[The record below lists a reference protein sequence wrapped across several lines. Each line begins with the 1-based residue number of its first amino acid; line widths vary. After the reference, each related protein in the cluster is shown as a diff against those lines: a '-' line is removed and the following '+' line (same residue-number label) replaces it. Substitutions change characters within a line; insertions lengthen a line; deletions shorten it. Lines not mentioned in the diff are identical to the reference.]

1 MADIKSQLLYYSA
14 RGDNTNL
21 EKLLNNRKINLNIIK
36 DTKGN
41 TPLILASA
49 NGHLDTVNFLLSK
62 GADPDSV
69 NNKDDR
75 ELNNRNKLGRTP
87 ILEAS
92 ANGHADVVDLL
103 HRETY
108 GYDRDNDG
116 NSSII
121 LASANGHRN
130 VVGLLLS
137 YGDVGDHVMFN
148 KKKKI
153 YGINDINESKQTP
166 LIVASKNGHRNVVEI
181 LLGMARSEEEY
192 NQLINQKDYMGYT
205 SIMWASA
212 NGHADVVKLLLSRG
226 AVTDMEDSLLK
237 LASEYGHA
245 NVVEV
250 LLNNGINPNDP
261 QNSDSILW
269 ASAKGYTDVVELLLF
284 SGANPNYKNNKG
296 TSSIIIATI
305 RGHTNIVKLLL
316 KNGANPNDQ
325 DNDGNT
331 ALIYAFR
338 YNDLYTIKLLLDY
351 GAEIGNKEQLILEE
365 ASPELQEEVKK
376 ILDQKKSMLASYI
389 IRKEMLHGQYMDSN
403 SENDLAEYMGAKG
416 GKKRKTKTKTKKNKK
431 KFSKRRYK

>member
-1 MADIKSQLLYYSA
+1 MADIKSRLLYYSA
-14 RGDNTNL
+14 HRDNSNL

-36 DTKGN
+36 DINDN

-62 GADPDSV
+62 GADPDSI

-75 ELNNRNKLGRTP
+75 ELNNRNNLGRTP

-92 ANGHADVVDLL
+92 ANGHAIVVDLL
-103 HRETY
+103 YKNTD

-137 YGDVGDHVMFN
+137 YGDDEVFN
-148 KKKKI
+148 KEKKI
-153 YGINDINESKQTP
+153 YGINDRNESKETP
-166 LIVASKNGHRNVVEI
+166 LIVASKNGHIGIVGI
-181 LLGMARSEEEY
+181 LLGMARNEKEFIK
-192 NQLINQKDYMGYT
+192 LINQKDNMHYT

-212 NGHADVVKLLLSRG
+212 NGHADVVELLLSRG
-226 AVTDMEDSLLK
+226 DDTDSLLK

-269 ASAKGYTDVVELLLF
+269 ASAKGYTDVV
-284 SGANPNYKNNKG
+284 
-296 TSSIIIATI
+296 
-305 RGHTNIVKLLL
+305 KLLL
-316 KNGANPNDQ
+316 SSGADINFKDKNGLTP
-325 DNDGNT
+325 
-331 ALIYAFR
+331 LILAAQH
-338 YNDLYTIKLLLDY
+338 NKLDTVELLIDKGASIPENIDKLLKNPSEEMKLFFINLNVNNMFY
-351 GAEIGNKEQLILEE
+351 VLTKKGISKEQAAITAIEHFDVNGISDKAIE
-365 ASPELQEEVKK
+365 MREVKQQIK
-376 ILDQKKSMLASYI
+376 
-389 IRKEMLHGQYMDSN
+389 
-403 SENDLAEYMGAKG
+403 KG
-416 GKKRKTKTKTKKNKK
+416 GKKRNNKTKKNKK
-431 KFSKRRYK
+431 KSSKKIKFNILLY

>member
-1 MADIKSQLLYYSA
+1 MADIKTQLLNYSA
-14 RGDNTNL
+14 HGDNSNL
-21 EKLLNNRKINLNIIK
+21 EKLLNNQKINLNIIK

-69 NNKDDR
+69 NNKHNR
-75 ELNNRNKLGRTP
+75 KLNNMNNLGRTP

-92 ANGHADVVDLL
+92 ANGYADVVDLL
-103 HRETY
+103 HREAY

-130 VVGLLLS
+130 VVGLLLL
-137 YGDVGDHVMFN
+137 YGDDEVFN
-148 KKKKI
+148 KEKKI
-153 YGINDINESKQTP
+153 NGINDRNESKETP
-166 LIVASKNGHRNVVEI
+166 LIVASKNGHIDIVDM
-181 LLGMARSEEEY
+181 LLGMANSEKEY

-212 NGHADVVKLLLSRG
+212 NGHANVVELLLSRG
-226 AVTDMEDSLLK
+226 AVTDIDDSLLK

-269 ASAKGYTDVVELLLF
+269 ASAKGYTDVVNLLLE
-284 SGANPNYKNNKG
+284 
-296 TSSIIIATI
+296 
-305 RGHTNIVKLLL
+305 
-316 KNGANPNDQ
+316 NGANPNNQ

-338 YNDLYTIKLLLDY
+338 NNDLYIIKLLLEY
-351 GAEIGNKEQLILEE
+351 GAEIGNKEQLILRE

-389 IRKEMLHGQYMDSN
+389 IQKEMLHGQYMDAN

-416 GKKRKTKTKTKKNKK
+416 GRKRKTKTKTKKNKK
-431 KFSKRRYK
+431 KSSKRRYK